1 MNKTEFGWGGFLLRF
16 VIAFVLVYATYN
28 PEGFSYFHWAIQPV
42 TQVPVTTLSA
52 INPLKV
58 LAGLGLFA
66 LWVIYLQATNR
77 ALGFKGAVL
86 AAALLGCLIW
96 VLIYWDVITPRGT
109 RAISHLVLVVLS
121 LVLAIGVSWSH
132 LTRRFTGQVDI
143 DEVGGK

>member
-28 PEGFSYFHWAIQPV
+28 PEGLSFFHWAVQPI
-42 TQVPVTTLSA
+42 TTVPVTTLSA

-58 LAGLGLFA
+58 LAGLGLFV

-96 VLIYWDVITPRGT
+96 VLIYWDVFTPRGT
-109 RAISHLVLVVLS
+109 RAISHLVLLVLS

-132 LTRRFTGQVDI
+132 LSRRFTGQVDI
-143 DEVGGK
+143 DEVGTK